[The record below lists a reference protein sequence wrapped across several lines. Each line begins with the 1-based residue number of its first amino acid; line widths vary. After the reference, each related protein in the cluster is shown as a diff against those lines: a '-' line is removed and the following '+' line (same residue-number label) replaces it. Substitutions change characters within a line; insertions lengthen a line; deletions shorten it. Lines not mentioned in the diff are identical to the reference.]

1 MTGEALSATTKNP
14 EEAIWLQ
21 QALAGDDEAFGKI
34 VEAFQGPVY
43 NVCYRMLQDPQEAED
58 AAQETFMKAYRNL
71 KGYDPKRKFINWI
84 LAIASN
90 HCVDRLRKRRLQL
103 ISLQEINPWNTPAAD
118 TEAPEGSITDLEREQ
133 VVQDLLGELSATDRA
148 AIVLRYWN
156 DMSYAEIA
164 QSLSLTESAV
174 KSRLHRARN
183 QLAEGWMAVEA
194 ETPVLEGRRDEAQTI
209 S

>member
-1 MTGEALSATTKNP
+1 MTGATLSAPTKNP
-14 EEAIWLQ
+14 EEAVWLK
-21 QALAGDDEAFGKI
+21 QAMAGDDDAFGKI

-43 NVCYRMLQDPQEAED
+43 NLCYRMLQDPVEAED

-84 LAIASN
+84 LTIASN

-103 ISLQEINPWNTPAAD
+103 ISLQELNPWNAPATGAG
-118 TEAPEGSITDLEREQ
+118 APEGSIADLEMEQ
-133 VVQDLLGELSATDRA
+133 EIQDLLKDLGAMDRA
-148 AIVLRYWN
+148 AIVLRYWY
-156 DMSYAEIA
+156 DMSYADIA

-183 QLAEGWMAVEA
+183 ELAEGWQAR
-194 ETPVLEGRRDEAQTI
+194 ETAAPVLEGRRDEAPTI

>member
-1 MTGEALSATTKNP
+1 MTGVALKATTKNP

-21 QALAGDDEAFGKI
+21 QALAGDDDAFGRI

-43 NVCYRMLQDPQEAED
+43 NLCYRMLEDPIEAED

-90 HCVDRLRKRRLQL
+90 HCVDRLRKRRLRL
-103 ISLQEINPWNTPAAD
+103 VSLQDLNPWNAPAASID
-118 TEAPEGSITDLEREQ
+118 PPEGRLADLEMEQ
-133 VVQDLLGELSATDRA
+133 EIQDLLTELSATDRA
-148 AIVLRYWN
+148 AIVLRYWY
-156 DMSYAEIA
+156 DMSYADIA
-164 QSLSLTESAV
+164 HSLSLTESAV

-183 QLAEGWMAVEA
+183 QLAEDWMASRTESTVY
-194 ETPVLEGRRDEAQTI
+194 EGRRDGAPTI